1 MTDFQSDFDQA
12 TKSINDTVTSQ
23 LSSTFTWKNVQGSL
37 VKASASSAGYVWGY
51 NSTSNVFICQLPCSG
66 NWLPV
71 SVPDLLSVLDLETD
85 GTNVYILGNSSNG
98 TLNLFIAQAN
108 NQGTWAEIPV
118 PFAAKNIFSTHTYI
132 WTQYG
137 SMNKQ
142 KCPKPC
148 MKGNW
153 IPVSENKVLITSS
166 SDTTLYGVDSSGSP
180 MTTDETLQ
188 SAWTPISGFDKTKI
202 KSIVGGLDSD
212 IYAIDKDSHV
222 LRYTG
227 TEPEPVDTAGY
238 TPLNLTFDQ
247 TSKEAWLTT
256 TADGQLGNIFNK
268 PVESDYTSIMNT
280 ITPLDKTRNTV
291 VSEVQKDFEDQTNQL
306 TINKLITEVVQFF
319 SNTFKQSGDPKT
331 DIDKLN
337 KQIQTSQAQINLV
350 NANIPFIINMILVF
364 TIVAILYLFGSSFG
378 TITHLLA
385 IGVLLGG
392 LYYSIKFS

>member
-1 MTDFQSDFDQA
+1 MDFQSDFDQA

-51 NSTSNVFICQLPCSG
+51 NSTSNVYICQLPCSG

-71 SVPDLLSVLDLETD
+71 SVPNLMTVLDLVTD
-85 GTNVYILGNSSNG
+85 GTNVYILGNASNG
-98 TLNLFIAQAN
+98 LLSMFIAQAN
-108 NQGTWAEIPV
+108 NQGTWSEIPV

-132 WTQYG
+132 WAQDA
-137 SMNKQ
+137 SLNKQ

-153 IPVSENKVLITSS
+153 IPVSENKVSITSS
-166 SDTTLYGVDSSGSP
+166 NDTTLYGVDSSGVA

-188 SAWTPISGFDKTKI
+188 SSWTAISGFDKKV
-202 KSIVGGLDSD
+202 KSIIGGLDND
-212 IYAIDKDSHV
+212 IYAIDTSSNV
-222 LRYTG
+222 LRYDG
-227 TEPEPVDTAGY
+227 TEPEPVDTSGY
-238 TPLNLTFDQ
+238 TPLNLTFDES
-247 TSKEAWLTT
+247 SKEAWLTT
-256 TADGQLGNIFNK
+256 TSNGEVGNIFNK
-268 PVESDYTSIMNT
+268 PVKSDYSSIMNT
-280 ITPLDKTRNTV
+280 ITPLDKKRSEV

-306 TINKLITEVVQFF
+306 TINKLITEVVHFF

-337 KQIQTSQAQINLV
+337 KQIQDSQTQINLV
-350 NANIPFIINMILVF
+350 NQNIPFVINMSIVF
-364 TIVAILYLFGSSFG
+364 MIVALLYFFGSRFRS
-378 TITHLLA
+378 ITHLLA
-385 IGVLLGG
+385 ISVLRGG